1 MSHRHKLRGCADV
14 SLPGLPTLAT
24 AGAANLVPLEAS
36 RARKY
41 RIPQKLLNRSYKQ
54 HAHDVAC
61 PPGMHAR
68 PPFGCSETWPSLPNR
83 TADATP
89 LVDIRSVG
97 SQASDITEL
106 RYPSWPCSQRGLDLG
121 QPQCRTAVHLLS
133 PRAARIPHIHFLIDS
148 SSHAPSLCGWIG

>member
-1 MSHRHKLRGCADV
+1 M

-83 TADATP
+83 TALTADPTALIDTQ
-89 LVDIRSVG
+89 LWCCG
-97 SQASDITEL
+97 LFQASDITEL
-106 RYPSWPCSQRGLDLG
+106 RY
-121 QPQCRTAVHLLS
+121 
-133 PRAARIPHIHFLIDS
+133 
-148 SSHAPSLCGWIG
+148 